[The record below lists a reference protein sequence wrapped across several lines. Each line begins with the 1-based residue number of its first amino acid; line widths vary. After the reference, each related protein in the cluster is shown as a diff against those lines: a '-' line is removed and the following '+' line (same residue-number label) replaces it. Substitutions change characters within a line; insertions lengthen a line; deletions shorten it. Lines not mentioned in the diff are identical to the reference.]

1 MFSTFI
7 QGGDAPPEAVPLIIQ
22 IAQTELLILPRLLY
36 LVDKKWERFARRIF
50 FRRFLVTLVYLF
62 IFLITTILDQTRTET
77 VKALCQ
83 KNFRRL
89 KFLFCFCFDCRQKMN
104 VMKWW

>member
-1 MFSTFI
+1 LL
-7 QGGDAPPEAVPLIIQ
+7 QGEDTPQGALELIVQ
-22 IAQTELLILPRLLY
+22 SGHAELVMNPRIID

-50 FRRFLVTLVYLF
+50 FRRFFVTVAYLL

-83 KNFRRL
+83 K
-89 KFLFCFCFDCRQKMN
+89 LFVD
-104 VMKWW
+104 